1 MTFED
6 LNINNP
12 LRNALADLE
21 YIHPTPIQREAF
33 SVVMS
38 GRDVVGV
45 AQTGT
50 GKTFAYLLPLLR
62 MLRFSTDG
70 HPRIAI
76 LVPTRELVVQV
87 VQEVEKL
94 TKYMTA
100 RVVGVYGGTNI
111 NTQKQSVHAGLDII
125 VATPGRFYDLALTR
139 AFKTKHLKKL
149 VIDEVDE
156 MLNLGFRVQLKNILE
171 LLPERRQNLLFSAT
185 LTENVEN
192 LINDYFFEPHKIEIA
207 PHGTPLEQIRQQ
219 GFFVPNFNTKSNL
232 LKLLLQEN
240 SALEKVLVFMST
252 KRLADKLHESIS
264 ADFSEQIGV
273 IHSNKSQ
280 NYRLRMVE
288 EFAEGK
294 LRVLIATDIIARG
307 LDISG
312 VSHVVNFDMPDTPAD
327 YIHRIGRTGRA
338 DLEGTAISFISEKER
353 EAQEAIEALMGK
365 EILMLPHPEDL
376 EISDQ
381 LIEAEKEKMGG
392 DKSYYQPSTLKGSK
406 GAYHKKLDKN
416 LKVNRAKEKRQ
427 ARMAE
432 KKKARRRK
440 KR

>member
-21 YIHPTPIQREAF
+21 YINPTPIQREAF
-33 SVVMS
+33 SVIMS
-38 GRDVVGV
+38 GKDIVGV

-62 MLRFSTDG
+62 MLKFSTDG

-94 TKYMTA
+94 SKYMTA

-111 NTQKQSVHAGLDII
+111 NTQKQTVHEGLDII

-185 LTENVEN
+185 LTEDVET
-192 LINDYFFEPHKIEIA
+192 LINDYFYQPLKVEIA
-207 PHGTPLEQIRQQ
+207 PHGTPLEQIQQQ
-219 GFFVPNFNTKSNL
+219 GYFVPNFNTKSNL
-232 LKLLLQEN
+232 LKLLLQN
-240 SALEKVLVFMST
+240 NPKLEKVLVFIST
-252 KRLADKLHESIS
+252 KRLADKLHARMS
-264 ADFSEQIGV
+264 ADFPEKIGV

-280 NYRLRMVE
+280 NYRLRMVD

-294 LRVLIATDIIARG
+294 LQVLIATDIIARG

-312 VSHVVNFDMPDTPAD
+312 VSHVINFDMPETPAD

-338 DLEGTAISFISEKER
+338 DLKGTAISFISER
-353 EAQEAIEALMGK
+353 ENEEHEAVEALMEK
-365 EILMLPHPEDL
+365 EIIMLPNPEDL
-376 EISDQ
+376 EVSDM
-381 LIEAEKEKMGG
+381 LIEEEKEKMGG
-392 DKSYYQPSTLKGSK
+392 DKSYYKPTTLKGSK

-416 LKVNRAKEKRQ
+416 MKVNRAQEKRQ

-432 KKKARRRK
+432 KKKARRKK